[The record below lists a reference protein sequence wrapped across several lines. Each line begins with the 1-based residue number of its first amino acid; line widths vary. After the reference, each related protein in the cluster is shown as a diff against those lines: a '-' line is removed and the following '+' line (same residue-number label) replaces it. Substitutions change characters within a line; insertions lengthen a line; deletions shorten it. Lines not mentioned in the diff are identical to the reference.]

1 MPYYKIVVSTSEI
14 LEAKDENDATKQM
27 TSIIGEFKPDD
38 FDWEVEDVT
47 ESPFFTPYEPGN
59 PGIGFPL
66 I

>member
-38 FDWEVEDVT
+38 FDWEIEDVT
-47 ESPFFTPYEPGN
+47 ESPFFTPNKPGN

>member
-47 ESPFFTPYEPGN
+47 ESPFFTPYEPG
-59 PGIGFPL
+59 IGFPL
-66 I
+66 IE

>member
-1 MPYYKIVVSTSEI
+1 MPYYKIIVSTSEI

-47 ESPFFTPYEPGN
+47 ESPFFTPYK

-66 I
+66 VE

>member
-1 MPYYKIVVSTSEI
+1 MPYYKIIVSTSEI

-47 ESPFFTPYEPGN
+47 ESPFFTPNEPDN